1 MAHDVFISHSNQDKA
16 IADAVCATLERNKI
30 RCWIAPRDVIPG
42 VVYAEALIDALNQS
56 KIMVLVFSSSSNKSI
71 QVMREVERAVNKG
84 IAIIPFRIENVV
96 PSKAMEYFL
105 SVPHWLDALTPPLE
119 KHLQKLSDT
128 VQALLLEMSKPVV
141 TDNEYV
147 VAETRPVETIKKVR
161 RPNKWVIISLIAFIV
176 IAGSITGIVLA
187 NQGKLEPTPTSAI
200 TQTPTP
206 ISDTTQTPAPTPI
219 VSIPDSNL
227 DSVIRAAINKP
238 TEPIHPSDL
247 ESITTLVAQGKNISD
262 LTGIE
267 HCVNLKVL
275 QIYGNVISDIT
286 PLRQLTGLRE
296 LYIYQNNIT
305 DVSPLAGLVELEQLW
320 LGRNNISDISP
331 LRGLTNLNVLVII
344 YNNISDISPLIE
356 NGGLSDG
363 DTVNL
368 IGNSLDSTSMNVYIP
383 QLKARGV
390 DVLIQ

>member
-1 MAHDVFISHSNQDKA
+1 MAHDIFISYSTQDKA
-16 IADAVCATLERNKI
+16 IADAVCATLERSKI

-42 VVYAEALIDALNQS
+42 VVYAEALIEALNQS

-119 KHLQKLSDT
+119 KHIQKLSDT
-128 VQALLLEMSKPVV
+128 IQALLLEMAKPVV
-141 TDNEYV
+141 TDKEYV
-147 VAETRPVETIKKVR
+147 VVETRPVETTKKVR
-161 RPNKWVIISLIAFIV
+161 GPNKWVIISLIAFIV
-176 IAGSITGIVLA
+176 IAGSITGIILA
-187 NQGKLEPTPTSAI
+187 NQGN
-200 TQTPTP
+200 PTP
-206 ISDTTQTPAPTPI
+206 IPAIIQTPAQTPI

-305 DVSPLAGLVELEQLW
+305 DISPLAGLVELEQLW